1 MGASEVSVT
10 GVSSSAG
17 EKRATFASRLG
28 TPNSRRRALRGW
40 LFISPWVVGF
50 LILTL
55 YPFGASLYYSFTNF
69 SIVKSPRW
77 IGLTNYREL
86 FTDHLFWT
94 SLFNTCYY
102 AAIEIPLSTALAIGL
117 ALLLNMKVKG
127 LAVYR
132 TMFYLPSVV
141 PLVAASVIWLW
152 LFNPSFGV
160 VNSVLGYAHIAGPGW
175 LFSATWAKP
184 TFILLGFWGLGAP
197 MVIYLAALQGVPQEM
212 YEVSS
217 LEGASAWQRTRYV
230 TLPMISPAI
239 LFNVVL
245 GIVAAFQYFTQAFI
259 ITNGGPNNSTLF
271 YSLYLYEQ
279 AFTFL
284 HMGYASAM
292 AWMLFVIIVI
302 VTLGLFRSSSRW
314 VYYAGG
320 SN

>member
-1 MGASEVSVT
+1 MGASEISVT
-10 GVSSSAG
+10 GVSSRAG
-17 EKRATFASRLG
+17 GKRATLARRLG

-40 LFISPWVVGF
+40 LFIGPWVIGF
-50 LILTL
+50 LVLTL

-77 IGLTNYREL
+77 IGLTNYRAL